1 MRMQAG
7 QTETI
12 PQLLVVLVTCPTVA
26 VARRIAERLVRDRVA
41 ACVNLVPSVQSLFLW
56 QGALERS
63 REVLLVIKT
72 TRRRFERL
80 RRCLLLLHPYELPEI
95 IALPVVAGHPP
106 YERWV
111 HEVTRAAV
119 PDAASFGK
127 EKTKQETKR
136 FLKKKEVAAAS

>member
-1 MRMQAG
+1 M
-7 QTETI
+7 
-12 PQLLVVLVTCPTVA
+12 VLVTCPTVA

-56 QGALERS
+56 QGTLERS

-72 TRRRFERL
+72 TRRRFDRL

-111 HEVTRAAV
+111 HEATRAAV

-127 EKTKQETKR
+127 EKTRTRER
-136 FLKKKEVAAAS
+136 LAARKPA